1 MKEREKERE
10 STQSRWGFQI
20 NLFKIFYIYKK
31 LKKNNTTQTHL
42 KLYDLL
48 LFAKL

>member
-1 MKEREKERE
+1 MKERGRKKERE
-10 STQSRWGFQI
+10 QIEFQI
-20 NLFKIFYIYKK
+20 NLFKIFYIYIK
-31 LKKNNTTQTHL
+31 LKKNNTTQTHR

>member
-10 STQSRWGFQI
+10 SRWGFQI

-31 LKKNNTTQTHL
+31 LQKITPHTHI
-42 KLYDLL
+42 
-48 LFAKL
+48 

>member
-1 MKEREKERE
+1 MKERREKERE
-10 STQSRWGFQI
+10 QMGISNKFILNT
-20 NLFKIFYIYKK
+20 LYIYKT
-31 LKKNNTTQTHL
+31 LKNNTTQTHL

>member
-1 MKEREKERE
+1 MKERE
-10 STQSRWGFQI
+10 SRWGFQI

-31 LKKNNTTQTHL
+31 TLKNNTTQTHL